1 MLNTHT
7 RLDPVPTCKQSAQL
21 FPFSENK
28 VREHLRVTSLPLSQ
42 SFLLSVIAFLNKI
55 FKFKESLKEPEQV
68 KFSLPKLSE
77 PCNYI

>member
-55 FKFKESLKEPEQV
+55 FKFKESLKKPEQV
-68 KFSLPKLSE
+68 KVSLPKLSE

>member
-55 FKFKESLKEPEQV
+55 FKFKESLKNPEQV

>member
-21 FPFSENK
+21 FPFSENE

-42 SFLLSVIAFLNKI
+42 SFLVSVIAFLNKI
-55 FKFKESLKEPEQV
+55 FKFKESLKKPEQV